1 MFLRAICN
9 LIHDGTSQSIY
20 DRFMP
25 IFMDRHDLP
34 ELTAEDVAEGHKQ
47 DLEIQDRFNC
57 RALTYWFDD
66 ERGVAFCLIEAPD
79 KQSVQKLHNHSHGLI
94 PSNIIKVDNNLVESF
109 LGRIEDPEPATA
121 PGEMPHPLTEPA
133 LRTIAAVELRDN
145 FRLKSLVGLDRYYKL
160 LKACN
165 RHITELTT
173 QADGA
178 IVRNNEHTWIT
189 SFSSSSNAVQTA
201 LAINRS
207 VSELTDDLK
216 KPDLLNPAIG
226 LSAGEP
232 VTEKEHLFEETVQLA
247 QRLCFAAG
255 RSNIITTSSVQHLY
269 KKEEFREITSAQN
282 RLTVLDPGEE
292 RFLGHLMDLME
303 EVWNRDTLKISDI
316 SSKLGYSK
324 SQLYRK
330 ITTVTGKTPSEF
342 VRVYRLTRAAR
353 LIEEKD
359 DNIAQ
364 VAYKTGF
371 NNPSYFS
378 KCFYDRFGIL
388 PSEYRDLVS

>member
-1 MFLRAICN
+1 
-9 LIHDGTSQSIY
+9 
-20 DRFMP
+20 MP

-57 RALTYWFDD
+57 RALTYWFDE

-94 PSNIIKVDNNLVESF
+94 PSNIIKVDSNLVESF
-109 LGRIEDPEPATA
+109 LGRIKDPETA
-121 PGEMPHPLTEPA
+121 LMPDDKPFPLSDPA
-133 LRTIAAVELRDN
+133 LRTVAVLKLREPA
-145 FRLKSLVGLDRYYKL
+145 RLKSRLGPDRYYDL
-160 LKACN
+160 LKMCN
-165 RHITELTT
+165 EHVHNVTT
-173 QADGA
+173 QHEGA
-178 IVRNNEHTWIT
+178 VVKNDEHTWIT
-189 SFSSSSNAVQTA
+189 SFSSSSNAVQTS
-201 LAINRS
+201 LDINRCFN
-207 VSELTDDLK
+207 EINTDLNETDGLK
-216 KPDLLNPAIG
+216 RVIG

-232 VTEKEHLFEETVQLA
+232 VTDKEHLFEETVQLA

-255 RSNIITTSSVQHLY
+255 TCNIITTSTVQNLY
-269 KKEEFREITSAQN
+269 KKEEFREITSAN
-282 RLTVLDPGEE
+282 NGLKVLDPGEE
-292 RFLGHLMDLME
+292 RFLDNLLDLME
-303 EVWNRDTLKISDI
+303 EVWNRDTLKISHMG
-316 SSKLGYSK
+316 SKLGYSK

-342 VRVYRLTRAAR
+342 LRDFRLNRAAQ
-353 LIEEKD
+353 LIEGRD

-378 KCFYDRFGIL
+378 KCFHDRFGIL
-388 PSEYRDLVS
+388 PSEYRDLVG

>member
-1 MFLRAICN
+1 
-9 LIHDGTSQSIY
+9 
-20 DRFMP
+20 
-25 IFMDRHDLP
+25 MDRHDLP

-94 PSNIIKVDNNLVESF
+94 PSNIIKVDSGLVESA
-109 LGRIEDPEPATA
+109 PA
-121 PGEMPHPLTEPA
+121 PGEMPHPLTEPT
-133 LRTIAAVELRDN
+133 LRTIAVAKLRDIV
-145 FRLKSLVGLDRYYKL
+145 RLKSLVGLDRYYDL

-165 RHITELTT
+165 RHITEVTT

-178 IVRNNEHTWIT
+178 IVRNNEHTWTT
-189 SFSSSSNAVQTA
+189 SFSSSSNAVQAA

-207 VSELTDDLK
+207 FSELPADVNKADMLK
-216 KPDLLNPAIG
+216 PAIG
-226 LSAGEP
+226 LSAGDP
-232 VTEKEHLFEETVQLA
+232 VTEKEHLFEETIQLA
-247 QRLCFAAG
+247 QRLCIAAG
-255 RSNIITTSSVQHLY
+255 KSSIIITSRVQNLY
-269 KKEEFREITSAQN
+269 KKEEFREIASAQN
-282 RLTVLDPGEE
+282 SLKVLDPGEE
-292 RFLGHLMDLME
+292 RFLDNLMDLME
-303 EVWNRDTLKISDI
+303 EVWNRETLKISDI
-316 SSKLGYSK
+316 GSKLGYSK

-342 VRVYRLTRAAR
+342 VKNFRLTRAAQ

-378 KCFYDRFGIL
+378 KCFHERFSIL
-388 PSEYRDLVS
+388 PSEYRDLFN